1 VTSCCCC
8 CSKLSRVLALLLA
21 AGVAVALSGC
31 DQSTGGSRGPARQAS
46 STAGLFNSVAE
57 SLDRMEQFETGPM
70 LKQICDRLNQWYQQ
84 EKPQIDWQPDP
95 LIARLPDDLRNVLA
109 VKLLDSTQYRIPDDA
124 WFLQQAV
131 WLRDISGRARGDQ
144 FEDVQV
150 AERLFDWV
158 VRNIDLEPDT
168 ELTPE
173 TIRHRP
179 FETLLYGRGRVADR
193 AWLFTLLARQQGLD
207 VVLLAI
213 DGASGEKPTLW
224 APALWSGGELYLF
237 DCRLG
242 VPIPGAGGKGIAT
255 LSAIVADPQLL
266 RHLDLD
272 DQHRYPID
280 AKQLSRVVALVVGS
294 PTDLSRRMALV
305 ESRLA
310 GKHKMSLTSPGSALA
325 ERVKKATNITDA
337 RLWTMPFEFAKWQS
351 TLTENL
357 VRAANREM
365 YPYQALPTRIA
376 GRSGET
382 ARDARG
388 KPVFQPNP
396 TLLKARTL
404 DFKGEFDG
412 DEGAKIH
419 YLRARPTDAEIND
432 FQLPDS
438 VAKQLPKEEL
448 PRIEASQVL
457 VIRRA
462 KQAASLWLGLVHFEQ
477 QNYHEAIDFFANRVL
492 KGNPEGMWAAAAR
505 YNLGR
510 SYEAAGQIDKA
521 IATYES
527 DTSSPQSTGNRL
539 RARWLKEQQATASR

>member
-1 VTSCCCC
+1 
-8 CSKLSRVLALLLA
+8 
-21 AGVAVALSGC
+21 
-31 DQSTGGSRGPARQAS
+31 
-46 STAGLFNSVAE
+46 VAE
-57 SLDRMEQFETGPM
+57 SLDRMEQFETGQM

-95 LIARLPDDLRNVLA
+95 LIVRLPDELQNVLA
-109 VKLLDSTQYRIPDDA
+109 MKRLDSTQYRIPDDA
-124 WFLQQAV
+124 WFLQEAV
-131 WLRDISGRARGDQ
+131 WLRDISRRTRGDQ

-150 AERLFDWV
+150 ANRLFDWV
-158 VRNIDLEPDT
+158 VRNVDLESDT

-179 FETLLYGRGRVADR
+179 FETLLYGRGRAADR
-193 AWLFTLLARQQGLD
+193 AWVFTLLARQQGLD

-213 DGASGEKPTLW
+213 DGKEGQKPTLW
-224 APALWSGGELYLF
+224 APALLSGGELHLF

-242 VPIPGAGGKGIAT
+242 LPIPGPGGKGIAT
-255 LSAIVADPQLL
+255 LSAVVADPQLL
-266 RHLDLD
+266 RRLDLD

-280 AKQLSRVVALVVGS
+280 AEQLGHVVALVVAS

-305 ESRLA
+305 ESRLS
-310 GKHKMSLTSPGSALA
+310 GKHKMSLTSPGNALA
-325 ERVKKATNITDA
+325 ERVKKAPHVTDA
-337 RLWTMPFEFAKWQS
+337 RLWTMPFELAKWQS
-351 TLTENL
+351 TLDENM

-365 YPYQALPTRIA
+365 YPFQALPMRVT

-388 KPVFQPNP
+388 KPVFQPNAM
-396 TLLKARTL
+396 LLKARTL

-432 FQLPDS
+432 FQLPES
-438 VAKQLPKEEL
+438 VTKQLRKEDV

-462 KQAASLWLGLVHFEQ
+462 KQAASFWLGLVHFEQ
-477 QNYHEAIDFFANRVL
+477 QNYLEAIDFFANRVL
-492 KGNPEGMWAAAAR
+492 KGNPEGVWAAAAR

-510 SYEAAGQIDKA
+510 SYEAAGEIDKA

-539 RARWLKEQQATASR
+539 RARWLKEQQATAVR

>member
-1 VTSCCCC
+1 MILSCCCTR
-8 CSKLSRVLALLLA
+8 LSRLLALLLA
-21 AGVAVALSGC
+21 AGLAVALSGC
-31 DQSTGGSRGPARQAS
+31 DQSSGHSRGPSRQAS
-46 STAGLFNSVAE
+46 SSGGLFTSVAE
-57 SLDRMEQFETGPM
+57 SLDRMEQFETGQM

-84 EKPQIDWQPDP
+84 EKPPIDWQPDP
-95 LIARLPDDLRNVLA
+95 LIARLPDDLQNVLA
-109 VKLLDSTQYRIPDDA
+109 MKLLDSTQYRIPDDA
-124 WFLQQAV
+124 WFLQEAV
-131 WLRDISGRARGDQ
+131 WLRDISRRARGDQ
-144 FEDVQV
+144 FEDLQV

-158 VRNIDLEPDT
+158 VRNVDLEPDT

-179 FETLLYGRGRVADR
+179 FETLLYGRGRAADR
-193 AWLFTLLARQQGLD
+193 AWVFTLLARQQGLD

-213 DGASGEKPTLW
+213 DAKEGQKPTSW
-224 APALWSGGELYLF
+224 APALLSGGELYLF

-242 VPIPGAGGKGIAT
+242 LPIPGPGGKGIAT

-272 DQHRYPID
+272 DQHRYTID
-280 AKQLSRVVALVVGS
+280 AEQLSHVVALVVGS

-305 ESRLA
+305 ESRLS

-325 ERVKKATNITDA
+325 ERVKKAPHITDA
-337 RLWTMPFEFAKWQS
+337 RLWTMPFELAKWQS
-351 TLTENL
+351 TLDENM

-365 YPYQALPTRIA
+365 YPFQALPMRVT

-382 ARDARG
+382 VRTTRG
-388 KPVFQPNP
+388 KPVFQPNAM
-396 TLLKARTL
+396 LLKARTL

-432 FQLPDS
+432 FQLPQS
-438 VAKQLPKEEL
+438 VTTQLRKEDV

-462 KQAASLWLGLVHFEQ
+462 KQAASFWLGLVHFEQ

-527 DTSSPQSTGNRL
+527 DTSSPQNTGNRL
-539 RARWLKEQQATASR
+539 RARWLKEQQATALR